1 MNRDTLTSTLNEFLE
16 VDGVVDYCPNGLQVE
31 GTSEVNH
38 IVCGVTACQALID
51 EAVQRNAQ
59 ALLVHHGI
67 LWGNR
72 MPVITRSFRRRI
84 QSLLDA
90 NINLLAYHLP
100 LDRHLD
106 VGNGAMVAKRLGL
119 TNLQPFGAHGNIT
132 VGVRAEAE
140 STITID
146 GLTQRVRDALASNPT
161 VFAHGVESIR
171 TIGIVTG
178 AADKDLPQA
187 VDAGLDCYITGEIS
201 EYVMHYAR
209 EEGIHFIAAGH
220 HATERWG
227 VQALAEHVA
236 NEHDLTWE
244 FVDVPNPA

>member
-1 MNRDTLTSTLNEFLE
+1 
-16 VDGVVDYCPNGLQVE
+16 
-31 GTSEVNH
+31 
-38 IVCGVTACQALID
+38 VTACQALID
-51 EAVQRNAQ
+51 EAVKRNAQ

-67 LWGNR
+67 LWGNQ

-119 TNLQPFGAHGNIT
+119 TNLQPFGAHKNIT
-132 VGVRAEAE
+132 VGVRADAE
-140 STITID
+140 SPMTID
-146 GLTQRVRDALASNPT
+146 GLTQRVREVLSSDPT
-161 VFAHGVESIR
+161 VFAHGAESIR

-187 VDAGLDCYITGEIS
+187 VEAGLDCYITGEIS

-236 NEHDLTWE
+236 NEHGLTWE